1 MSDVISDGTPTPA
14 AADSLDD
21 LVARAEQAVARLQGQ
36 FEENMQQRLHD
47 LPDLFERRWCPLESR
62 HAAVQELRRINHD
75 IKGEAGTF
83 GYDILGDIA
92 ELFSSYLR
100 AVPAEAQ
107 SEATVRRY
115 VDALA
120 DAWGRRLAG
129 DGGGTGRRLL
139 SDLARLNPAASANLP
154 RQ

>member
-21 LVARAEQAVARLQGQ
+21 LIARAEQAVARLQGQ
-36 FEENMQQRLHD
+36 FEDNMQQRLRG

-62 HAAVQELRRINHD
+62 QAAVQELRRINHD

-115 VDALA
+115 VDALV
-120 DAWGRRLAG
+120 DAWGRRLEG
-129 DGGGTGRRLL
+129 DGGGAGRRLL
-139 SDLARLNPAASANLP
+139 SDLARLSPAASANLP

>member
-1 MSDVISDGTPTPA
+1 MSAVISDGVPMTA
-14 AADSLDD
+14 AADSFDD

-36 FEENMQQRLHD
+36 FEENMQRRLQG
-47 LPDLFERRWCPLESR
+47 LPELFERRWRPLASR
-62 HAAVQELRRINHD
+62 RAAVQELRRINHD

-92 ELFSSYLR
+92 ELFSAYLR
-100 AVPAEAQ
+100 EVSAEAQ
-107 SEATVRRY
+107 SEPTVSRY

-120 DAWGRRLAG
+120 DVWTRRLVG
-129 DGGGTGRRLL
+129 DGGEPGRRLL
-139 SDLARLNPAASANLP
+139 VDLARLNPAASTDLP